1 MKNSALNSP
10 PPHHLIHPQLPH
22 PPIILIRIHTHKPL
36 GPELQSAPAP
46 AAVFLHHLVHSINAK
61 RDPHRGHGVLQSAR
75 RDRDGEPTLGAAAG
89 SEDAHEAVAVGVGEE
104 VVVGV
109 VRDFGGCR
117 FRGRGLLG
125 AGGGFSGTGW
135 GFLGCGGLLF
145 GWGHGVEGL
154 GERREWSV
162 GEAR

>member
-1 MKNSALNSP
+1 MKNSALSSALP
-10 PPHHLIHPQLPH
+10 PP
-22 PPIILIRIHTHKPL
+22 PPIHVHTHKPL

-117 FRGRGLLG
+117 FAAAVFLVL
-125 AGGGFSGTGW
+125 AV
-135 GFLGCGGLLF
+135 GFLVLAGVFLVAGVFFLAGAMVSR
-145 GWGHGVEGL
+145 GWVR
-154 GERREWSV
+154 GESGAWVR
-162 GEAR
+162 